1 MSGRRL
7 VTAGALLVV
16 VAGIVLALVTGAFGA
31 FARGSSGGTSSTL
44 PPGALEPSNQA
55 TATPSDSGTPSVAA
69 AALPKPVLAPMDS
82 APAPDGAKLREV
94 IRSVKVKGMGQ
105 TYSGAVIDMTSGKLL
120 FDHRAREAYIPASTM
135 KLLTSTAALSILG
148 PEHTFTTS
156 VVAPK
161 KGELILVGGGDP
173 YLAKRTVSGRYP
185 KRSSMAQL
193 AARTVT
199 GLKKHKVKKVQLGY
213 DDSLFTGPAW
223 NPTWPGLYGDQ
234 VTPTSALWV
243 DEGRVNGGS
252 PGPRVGNPSR
262 DAAETFAA
270 GLRSRGVAVTVTGGQ
285 RARGSATP
293 VASVSSMPLDR
304 IVEKLLLE
312 SDNDAAEVLFRQA
325 AIGAGKPG
333 SIKAARSVVSARL
346 AKIGVWDA
354 SAEIHDG
361 SGLSRETLVPAETM
375 AGLLYRAGQPK
386 HPELRA
392 VLTGLPVAGVEGSLL
407 RRFDDNESAAGRGV
421 VRGKTGTL
429 RQVHSLAG
437 YLHTRDGSLIA
448 YAFLVNKPANDYASV
463 VWLSHVTAAL
473 SDCACRRR

>member
-16 VAGIVLALVTGAFGA
+16 VAAIVLGLVSGFFGA
-31 FARGSSGGTSSTL
+31 FARGPASGTASLL

-55 TATPSDSGTPSVAA
+55 SATPTGPRSSAVPTE
-69 AALPKPVLAPMDS
+69 ALPKPVLAGMGS
-82 APAPDGAKLREV
+82 ATAPDAALLRQV

-105 TYSGAVIDMTSGKLL
+105 TYSGAVIDMSTGKLL
-120 FDHRAREAYIPASTM
+120 YDHRAREAYIPASTM

-148 PEHTFTTS
+148 PGHTFSTS
-156 VVAPK
+156 VVAPRR
-161 KGELILVGGGDP
+161 GQLILVGGGDP

-185 KRSSMAQL
+185 RRSSMAQL
-193 AARTVT
+193 AAKTAAD
-199 GLKKHKVKKVQLGY
+199 LKERKVRKVRLGY

-270 GLRSRGVAVTVTGGQ
+270 GLRSRGVAVTVSGAEKAHT
-285 RARGSATP
+285 SATK
-293 VASVSSMPLDR
+293 VASVSSMPLER

-312 SDNDAAEVLFRQA
+312 SDNDAAEVVFRQA
-325 AIGAGKPG
+325 AIGAGKTG
-333 SIKAARSVVSARL
+333 SIKAARSVVTARL

-354 SAEIHDG
+354 SARIHDG
-361 SGLSRETLVPAETM
+361 SGLSRETTVPAETM
-375 AGLLYRAGQPK
+375 AGLLYRAGQKK

-407 RRFDDNESAAGRGV
+407 RRFDDNESAPGRGV

-437 YLHTRDGSLIA
+437 YLRTKDGSLIA